1 MVCVNAWR
9 DTDGD
14 GQRRER
20 KGRGE
25 ESFPRVIDPG
35 DPVSGVVACA
45 HARCPF
51 TVTVYVIAVRA
62 RDY

>member
-1 MVCVNAWR
+1 MEM
-9 DTDGD
+9 GS
-14 GQRRER
+14 GERER
-20 KGRGE
+20 GGRG

-45 HARCPF
+45 YARCPF

-62 RDY
+62 RGY